1 MRKFF
6 IILGFVLA
14 TAGQAQVML
23 NSEGR
28 EEVYVAK
35 IIERSQKITDKLGI
49 SDQQKA
55 QNVTNI
61 IANRYFM
68 LNDIHDEYKNKV
80 KFAKDSLPAEKKNH
94 VIENVGYKRDAE
106 LYKHHFELEAN
117 LSNYLDDKQIEQV
130 KDGMTFGVVDVTYN
144 AYCDMIPSLKEE
156 EKIQI
161 KAWLKE
167 AREFAMDAESSN
179 KKHEWFKKYK
189 GRINNYLSARG
200 YDINKEREEWKKR
213 ASSN

>member
-1 MRKFF
+1 MRKVL
-6 IILGFVLA
+6 IVLSFVLA
-14 TAGQAQVML
+14 TAAQAQVQL
-23 NSEGR
+23 KSEGR
-28 EEVYVAK
+28 DEAYVSK
-35 IIERSQKITDKLGI
+35 IVERSQKITDKLGI
-49 SDQQKA
+49 SDKDKA

-68 LNDIHDEYKNKV
+68 LNDIHEAYKNKV
-80 KFAKDSLPAEKKNH
+80 KFAKDSLPDAKKKH

-106 LYKHHFELEAN
+106 LYKHHFELAAN
-117 LSNYLDDKQIEQV
+117 LANYLDEKQIEQV

-156 EKIQI
+156 EKVQI

-167 AREFAMDAESSN
+167 AREYAMDAESSN

-200 YDINKEREEWKKR
+200 YDINKEREEWKRR
-213 ASSN
+213 AQAR